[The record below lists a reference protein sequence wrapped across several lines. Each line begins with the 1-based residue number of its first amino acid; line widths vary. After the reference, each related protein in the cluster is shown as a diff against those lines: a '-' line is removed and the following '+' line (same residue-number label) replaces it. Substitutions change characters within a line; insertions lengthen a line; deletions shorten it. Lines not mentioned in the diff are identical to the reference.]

1 MRKLK
6 KDGKEIKIMD
16 YSKVKISIA
25 SPEIIR
31 SWSYGEVTKPETIN
45 YRTFKPER
53 DGLFCAKIFGPTQD
67 FRCLCGKYKGL
78 KYKGIVCEKCGVEV
92 TLSSVRRERMGHI
105 ELNSKVAHIWFF
117 RGIPSRIGVL
127 LEISSKEL
135 EHIVYFESYVV
146 LDPKNVPTL
155 KYKQVLSE
163 EEYLD
168 NLTKYG
174 EDSFRAGMGAEAL
187 HELLSALDL
196 EEEVTSLKSRIRVE
210 KSFQR
215 KKNMARRLKLMEDFL
230 KSGNH
235 PEWMVLGVL
244 PVMPPDLRP
253 LVRLDGGRFASSDL
267 NDLYRRVINRN
278 NRLKRLLDLKAPEL
292 IIKNEKRMLQ
302 ESADALFDNQ
312 KRSRSYMSS
321 QKRPLKSLSDSL
333 KGKQG
338 RFRQNLLGK
347 RVDYSGRS
355 VIVVDPH
362 LKLDQCGIPKKMALE
377 LFKPFIYN
385 KLEKKGMVTTLKV
398 ARTWVEE
405 NRDEIWDALDE
416 VIKDH
421 TVMLNRAP
429 TLHRLGIQAFKPHL
443 VEGNAIT
450 LHPLVCPAFNA
461 DFDGDQMAVHIPL
474 SLEAQAEAK
483 ILMLST
489 NNILS
494 PANGKPLAVPT
505 QDMILGF
512 YYMTFTKRNLTG
524 ENMIF
529 PSFKDVLQAY
539 EQGKVDLNARIR
551 VKYLGTI
558 KNQDAYLLDPQD
570 IVNCP
575 ITEIKRQD
583 NHLLVT
589 TPGRVIFNQLLPQGI
604 PFINGLMKKKGVQNL
619 IYYIYLNHG
628 FGPTVETLDKM
639 KEAGFEYATRA
650 GFTISI
656 SDLLVPP
663 EKQEIIAA
671 TEKELEKIDRN
682 YKNGHLTAGERHN
695 KIIELWSKATDDIR
709 EKMFAQMRTMS
720 YEGAGMNPIF
730 VMSDSGARGSKDQL
744 KQLAGM
750 RGLMAKP
757 SGDILE
763 TPITANFKEGLSVLQ
778 YFISTHGARKGLA
791 DTALKTADAGYL
803 TRKLVDAA
811 NEVIVKEEDCHT
823 LSGIE
828 VSAIIENG
836 KEIEP
841 LIDRL
846 IGRFALEDIYSPDSP
861 EKIIVA
867 AGTEIDEYKG
877 KEIVDSGIMKTKIR
891 SVLTCETR
899 SGVCKKCYG
908 RNLSTGKLIELGEA
922 VGIIAAQSIG
932 EPGTQLT
939 MRTFHIGG
947 IGRHEG
953 QTRLQAGYEGIVKY
967 NNLEIIEDKN
977 NEFIAMN
984 RIGSVQILDSK
995 KREKAMYPVAYGSK
1009 ILVKDNQA
1017 VKKGD
1022 VLLEWDPFANS
1033 LLTNDDGIAELKD
1046 LEENISFVNARDE
1059 ETGKITQLVIDI
1071 KNEKLRD
1078 ELMPHI
1084 AIRDKATNKIKRKYY
1099 LPVNAHISVKDGDEV
1114 KAGDV
1119 LSKIPSEFAKTK
1131 DITGGLPRVTELF
1144 EARKPKFP
1152 AKMAQI
1158 DGAVEYG
1165 KVQKG
1170 SRKITIRSFDKNIK
1184 PDEHNIPRGAH
1195 IIVEDGGKI
1204 TAGTPLM
1211 DGPLNPVDILT
1222 VLGEQKLAEYL
1233 LKEIQDVYRLQGV
1246 EINDKHIEIIIRQM
1260 IKWRR
1265 IEEVGDTSFIPDQII
1280 EKWKFEEENAR
1291 VEAEGGRPAKAKP
1304 ALLPISRAA
1313 LANDSFLSAAA
1324 FQETTRVLTDAAIA
1338 GKEDHLL
1345 GIKENVT
1352 MGRLIPAGTGYSY
1365 YQQVE
1370 LDQAEDKLKI
1380 AK

>member
-1 MRKLK
+1 M
-6 KDGKEIKIMD
+6 
-16 YSKVKISIA
+16 
-25 SPEIIR
+25 
-31 SWSYGEVTKPETIN
+31 
-45 YRTFKPER
+45 
-53 DGLFCAKIFGPTQD
+53 
-67 FRCLCGKYKGL
+67 
-78 KYKGIVCEKCGVEV
+78 
-92 TLSSVRRERMGHI
+92 
-105 ELNSKVAHIWFF
+105 
-117 RGIPSRIGVL
+117 
-127 LEISSKEL
+127 
-135 EHIVYFESYVV
+135 
-146 LDPKNVPTL
+146 
-155 KYKQVLSE
+155 
-163 EEYLD
+163 
-168 NLTKYG
+168 
-174 EDSFRAGMGAEAL
+174 
-187 HELLSALDL
+187 
-196 EEEVTSLKSRIRVE
+196 
-210 KSFQR
+210 
-215 KKNMARRLKLMEDFL
+215 
-230 KSGNH
+230 
-235 PEWMVLGVL
+235 
-244 PVMPPDLRP
+244 
-253 LVRLDGGRFASSDL
+253 
-267 NDLYRRVINRN
+267 
-278 NRLKRLLDLKAPEL
+278 
-292 IIKNEKRMLQ
+292 
-302 ESADALFDNQ
+302 
-312 KRSRSYMSS
+312 
-321 QKRPLKSLSDSL
+321 
-333 KGKQG
+333 
-338 RFRQNLLGK
+338 
-347 RVDYSGRS
+347 
-355 VIVVDPH
+355 
-362 LKLDQCGIPKKMALE
+362 
-377 LFKPFIYN
+377 
-385 KLEKKGMVTTLKV
+385 
-398 ARTWVEE
+398 
-405 NRDEIWDALDE
+405 
-416 VIKDH
+416 
-421 TVMLNRAP
+421 
-429 TLHRLGIQAFKPHL
+429 
-443 VEGNAIT
+443 
-450 LHPLVCPAFNA
+450 
-461 DFDGDQMAVHIPL
+461 
-474 SLEAQAEAK
+474 
-483 ILMLST
+483 
-489 NNILS
+489 
-494 PANGKPLAVPT
+494 
-505 QDMILGF
+505 
-512 YYMTFTKRNLTG
+512 
-524 ENMIF
+524 
-529 PSFKDVLQAY
+529 
-539 EQGKVDLNARIR
+539 
-551 VKYLGTI
+551 
-558 KNQDAYLLDPQD
+558 
-570 IVNCP
+570 
-575 ITEIKRQD
+575 
-583 NHLLVT
+583 
-589 TPGRVIFNQLLPQGI
+589 
-604 PFINGLMKKKGVQNL
+604 
-619 IYYIYLNHG
+619 
-628 FGPTVETLDKM
+628 
-639 KEAGFEYATRA
+639 
-650 GFTISI
+650 
-656 SDLLVPP
+656 
-663 EKQEIIAA
+663 
-671 TEKELEKIDRN
+671 
-682 YKNGHLTAGERHN
+682 
-695 KIIELWSKATDDIR
+695 
-709 EKMFAQMRTMS
+709 
-720 YEGAGMNPIF
+720 
-730 VMSDSGARGSKDQL
+730 
-744 KQLAGM
+744 
-750 RGLMAKP
+750 
-757 SGDILE
+757 
-763 TPITANFKEGLSVLQ
+763 
-778 YFISTHGARKGLA
+778 
-791 DTALKTADAGYL
+791 
-803 TRKLVDAA
+803 
-811 NEVIVKEEDCHT
+811 
-823 LSGIE
+823 SGIE

-846 IGRFALEDIYSPDSP
+846 IGRFALEDIYSPDNP

-977 NEFIAMN
+977 DEFVAMN

-1022 VLLEWDPFANS
+1022 MLLEWDPFANS

-1078 ELMPHI
+1078 ELLPHI

-1265 IEEVGDTSFIPDQII
+1265 VEEVGDTSFIPDQII
-1280 EKWKFEEENAR
+1280 EKWKFEEENTR

-1370 LDQAEDKLKI
+1370 QDQVEDKFTI